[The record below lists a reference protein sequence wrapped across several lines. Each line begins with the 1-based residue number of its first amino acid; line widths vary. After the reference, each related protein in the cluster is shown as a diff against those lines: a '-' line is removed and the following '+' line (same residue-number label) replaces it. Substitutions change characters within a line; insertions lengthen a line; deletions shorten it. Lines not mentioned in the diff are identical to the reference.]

1 MTDPFTLADTP
12 LVADF
17 NRNGRGQPVI
27 TPASG
32 GKPIAYNRPS
42 SWGKKIEDMYGIN
55 QWEKRCVVA
64 GLARTPSLVAR
75 ALAVEADPKKWSKA
89 DKDALNLIADEAKTA
104 ARANQ
109 AADIGTALH
118 RMTERLDLG
127 EDLGTLPDPYKSDV
141 AAYYRGMVEHGLQ
154 THKAWVEC
162 RMVQDDLKLAGT
174 CDRIVTH
181 NGTNYIY
188 DLKTGESIELAAL
201 GYAVQLAI
209 YAHSHL
215 YDIPTGGRTGI
226 KVNQDVALIGHLPA
240 GQATFTLHQVDI
252 KAGWEAA
259 QLAADIDRWRKR
271 RNFYTPF
278 NTNATPPTAMLEAR
292 VTNLRE
298 RCRTIVAI
306 STTARDLL
314 VLNMGLAEL
323 DLRRTDLTKADVDAA
338 EMIIQAAERECN
350 APFND
355 LATPA

>member
-1 MTDPFTLADTP
+1 
-12 LVADF
+12 
-17 NRNGRGQPVI
+17 
-27 TPASG
+27 
-32 GKPIAYNRPS
+32 
-42 SWGKKIEDMYGIN
+42 
-55 QWEKRCVVA
+55 
-64 GLARTPSLVAR
+64 
-75 ALAVEADPKKWSKA
+75 
-89 DKDALNLIADEAKTA
+89 
-104 ARANQ
+104 
-109 AADIGTALH
+109 
-118 RMTERLDLG
+118 MTERLDLG